1 MVGATPRSSE
11 GHQVDTA
18 EEAGSHV
25 ALNRSSRT
33 EAENFGTAILIVSR
47 PRGGILSGPLGN
59 ETELGSGC

>member
-11 GHQVDTA
+11 GHQFDTA
-18 EEAGSHV
+18 EAGSHV

-33 EAENFGTAILIVSR
+33 EAENFGTPILIVSR

-59 ETELGSGC
+59 ETELGSGR